1 MEFKVGD
8 KATSKVND
16 LVYEVTEAENGSVT
30 FRYEDAHI
38 AQNITLPAD
47 LANQHFTRLNLEGCE
62 CDECEEHVG
71 MTVSE
76 WNELHYKLNIL
87 DRRIAHLYDELDEV
101 TNAFQNVL
109 DFIGDY

>member
-8 KATSKVND
+8 KATSKIND
-16 LVYEVTEAENGSVT
+16 LVYEVTEAEKGSVT

-38 AQNITLPAD
+38 AQNITLPVE

-62 CDECEEHVG
+62 RDECEYVG
-71 MTVSE
+71 VTASE
-76 WNELHYKLNIL
+76 WNELHHKLNIL
-87 DRRIAHLYDELDEV
+87 DERIAHLYDELDEV

-109 DFIGDY
+109 DSIGDY